1 MPYSE
6 HNQQRTHRD
15 GRSRESNGR
24 NGSSRQRAGGSSR
37 GRRHEPQGAD
47 PLRGGRFKSDRNY
60 RSLSGH
66 DTGYNLRHGGIGQR
80 YRGALSRRGIDRRTA
95 VLIGGAIVILVVLFI
110 VISSCARSCSTQREQ
125 AEQREQREVNS
136 YDSRVASGVSEALT
150 NKFSPVLDKN
160 EKIAW
165 IAENANLYSD
175 EHLPEL
181 ALRESSA
188 IDFVAS
194 VPSHD
199 KTETGYGEGVEK
211 NSYPQL
217 YDWDTRWGYVE
228 YGGSNV
234 GVNGSALT
242 SLAMAYMGLT
252 GKSDHS
258 ISDFAKLAQDGNY
271 VTSDGG
277 TSEGFFTG
285 VAENIGLAVR
295 EYTPSGDNITLALG
309 DGEPVIVRLNAGFT
323 TPYAHWA
330 VIVSQNSDG
339 SVTMYDPDSSSASTH
354 TWAPGTIAGKTSK
367 MFAMSASSGSSGESG
382 SESTT
387 SSGSGSGSTSSS
399 GSSSTTS
406 SGSGS
411 TSSSE

>member
-6 HNQQRTHRD
+6 HNQQRTHGG
-15 GRSRESNGR
+15 GRSRGSNGR
-24 NGSSRQRAGGSSR
+24 SGSDRQRSGRGTRSRQ
-37 GRRHEPQGAD
+37 HDHQGPD
-47 PLRGGRFKSDRNY
+47 PLRGNRYKSDHNY
-60 RSLSGH
+60 KSLSGH
-66 DTGYNLRHGGIGQR
+66 DTGYNLRRGGMG
-80 YRGALSRRGIDRRTA
+80 RGHRSAFPRRGIDRRTA
-95 VLIGGAIVILVVLFI
+95 VLIGGAIAILVILFI
-110 VISSCARSCSTQREQ
+110 VISSCTRSCSSQRTQD
-125 AEQREQREVNS
+125 EQREQREVNS

-150 NKFSPVLDKN
+150 NKFTPTLDKN
-160 EKIAW
+160 EKLAW

-181 ALRESSA
+181 ALRESAA

-199 KTETGYGEGVEK
+199 KTETSYGEGVEK

-252 GKSDHS
+252 GKTDHS
-258 ISDFAKLAQDGNY
+258 ISDLAKLAQEGNY

-285 VAENIGLAVR
+285 VAESIGLVAR

-309 DGEPVIVRLNAGFT
+309 EGEPVIVRLNAGFT

-330 VIVSQNSDG
+330 VVVSQNSDG
-339 SVTMYDPDSSSASTH
+339 SVTMYDPDSTSASTH

-367 MFAMSASSGSSGESG
+367 MFAMSAASGG
-382 SESTT
+382 
-387 SSGSGSGSTSSS
+387 SS
-399 GSSSTTS
+399 GSSSNVNGASGSSSNGSSSSTTS
-406 SGSGS
+406 
-411 TSSSE
+411 